1 MQVHAHIYIYILSIC
16 MDVCVCVCVCM
27 EGGEKERPTE
37 LWYKFKIK
45 SKHDD
50 INS

>member
-1 MQVHAHIYIYILSIC
+1 MC
-16 MDVCVCVCVCM
+16 VCVCVCVCM